1 VYPTCWKCVP
11 DGSEVTGHVGIFGH
25 SSYTKSKRGS
35 VEGKRL
41 QASTFASVS
50 GKEWSSIDS
59 LGASSSD
66 NSTRT
71 GQSEYTDGICEHE
84 LKRKRSKQGV
94 EQMLKFWLRGVFSS
108 RLVRPREMKPSSL
121 SRSGRIDK
129 ELLLHRAKRWTR
141 CIQEIKHHAFA
152 LSGL

>member
-1 VYPTCWKCVP
+1 MQSQLPSFEDVVYHSLYNISLVYPTCWKCVP

-50 GKEWSSIDS
+50 GREHSSIDS

-66 NSTRT
+66 SSTST
-71 GQSEYTDGICEHE
+71 GQSEHKDGTASTS
-84 LKRKRSKQGV
+84 LNKKGRSTV
-94 EQMLKFWLRGVFSS
+94 
-108 RLVRPREMKPSSL
+108 L
-121 SRSGRIDK
+121 SR
-129 ELLLHRAKRWTR
+129 
-141 CIQEIKHHAFA
+141 C
-152 LSGL
+152 